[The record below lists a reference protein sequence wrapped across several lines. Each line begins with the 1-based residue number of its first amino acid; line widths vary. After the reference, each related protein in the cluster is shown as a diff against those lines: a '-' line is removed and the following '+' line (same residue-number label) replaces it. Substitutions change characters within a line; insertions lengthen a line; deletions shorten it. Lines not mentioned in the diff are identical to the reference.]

1 MWPELKTQG
10 VAARDSANGQMDLF
24 SGTVKSKS
32 DIIDEVKQLMQYGTE
47 EDKQAA
53 INRDTEQRRNQAA
66 GSQSEDQAGTAGP
79 SAEGKRSLDINHETG
94 GQPAGPR
101 LSSEGNEYVEEGE
114 SPERWTPSEKRARNG
129 EQFYQ
134 SEDGNIDLVD
144 IPQEVFDEIGYTKAP
159 FRLTPSMLKHV
170 QLQHGKE
177 TKITNEQEAIKFIT
191 DIMKHFDHVRLG
203 NDGALIFSIE
213 NGRKRT
219 GRRAVTISLDSDSGF
234 FYGIKTS
241 GFEGVKRL
249 ERRPLLWERSADVS
263 PSTDAATEP
272 VTSLDAQRSGEQS
285 GSASGQRGLSES
297 KDRTNSANLQ
307 ENGGENAGKP
317 TLFQQY
323 EREQG
328 TVDKQGGLVKDE
340 KTDSLLS
347 EDWRGSLHVLGRR
360 IGRRIKLVS
369 NAEMKR
375 MYGAD
380 GIRGCNDKDSNT
392 IYLNE
397 DYVTGEKG
405 DKFVRAFVTGHELTH
420 GIKELSED
428 HPELWDAYL
437 SAVKEAMGDE
447 FQKEC
452 DKIKERYERH
462 FKKMR
467 EAGMTITDLENEEVM
482 EEVAANWAG
491 NHLLTDTNAIRSI
504 VEHAEQAGADPVAV
518 VRKVL
523 DWIKERIAWL
533 TGLKARGEDVNEELA
548 VMQRAREAWQGMYD
562 VAAAKQSA
570 RTEAEQQPTENGGG
584 VKFSLSEEVFDEE
597 SKVLDDA
604 SEEEL
609 STSKA
614 KFSIVEDPEEIE
626 RLEKGPKVTR
636 YRAMVEIDGKLYP
649 PMSVKVDGKLR
660 EPTEPGVWERSDET
674 PFEFTEEQKA
684 AMAALDAK
692 KGKGSV
698 EIVPGKVR
706 YIKDSETGTGT
717 LKFRLK
723 KDNGDDIWAAYNPY
737 FHTST
742 SGMNDQFSSAWK
754 RPNLVVV
761 EVEVPESELSD
772 GYQAPYAKDA
782 VGDTPWKSGTV
793 NNALPA
799 DRQRTVTL
807 SRWAKVKGKVDDSE
821 VARMIAQ
828 QLEGLDIEVP
838 FNVVTPSLREELV
851 KLGVR
856 IGPPEK
862 GNAGKSAIPA
872 YEEWVKSQGKK
883 SGQVKFA
890 FAKNKEDFDK
900 ILEEAKEK
908 DGIVMPG
915 LATKNVEIIDIK
927 KHPFEG
933 SFSEAVAKA
942 KEWAKKNFIKKNGD
956 EPFRLEDGTPFE
968 IPIGSVK
975 EFLHGS
981 NVELSD
987 NGGIHLA
994 VMMRLPEILQKS
1006 IEAEIHPDYLHDK
1019 DGHRTVNSEVNKNIL
1034 VHWYYGA
1041 VRLKGEDVVRRVAT
1055 QVHEVR
1061 DKENRLRTYKVNKIK
1076 LDDAPTTP
1084 SENTRESALAMTSN
1098 NFITGANLLNGVEK
1112 SKDKGVFLLDE
1123 SAKLDE
1129 QNNNGE
1135 IQNNQSGQENGDN
1148 VSESVGLNFGTN
1160 DVEDFMTL
1168 PRVKELVKSVKVPE
1182 RITSQAQAAMW
1193 TYQVL
1198 GRVRGALNKWYGD
1211 VGSKDFRM
1219 GILSTDSDQG
1229 REIDLRNALYGSAR
1243 VNEYL
1248 DFVQPKLYEARDNS
1262 TSEEA
1267 RRYFEELIDD
1277 CNYARQWYDRAAKG
1291 DTTVLDDAPPRFDID
1306 PDAVDEES
1314 ENIFTKAK
1322 ERFGTTDDLREAG
1335 YILPDG
1341 TMLDFSGRHQVD
1353 EGQDTSYLRG
1363 GRTVDH
1369 RDIKQL
1375 NYEADGN
1382 TETGMN
1388 VSMEDFIGRGAIRI
1402 DGKYGA
1408 INLQRKPTKE
1418 QERTLRRLIQANN
1431 GYVTVEIGN
1440 GYDSEHYG
1448 EYDEGTKATK
1458 VLGDISRY
1466 FDEGIRFDIDPD
1478 AEGAEDYD
1486 AGRMTLDEMIS
1497 KGLTELAQKN
1507 SDNVSHRVEAMRS
1520 IGGNLQKLRQAMALQ
1535 REYDRGTVDSIVR
1548 LARLMMGSGLYTGF
1562 SPYEVSRLM
1571 GMVNRAA
1578 GREDITKEAEKV
1590 VDMMVDHQRAQEWCD
1605 REQDRVN
1612 EKQAAPLGR
1621 RCFRTKSILSN
1632 AANESHF
1639 PTVSVGHLACRMPQT
1654 KRIELAFQDRIRLA

>member
-1 MWPELKTQG
+1 MECKIKTEVFIFIPEVQPILCK
-10 VAARDSANGQMDLF
+10 DSAKIRPRPDYEGFVLD
-24 SGTVKSKS
+24 
-32 DIIDEVKQLMQYGTE
+32 Y
-47 EDKQAA
+47 
-53 INRDTEQRRNQAA
+53 
-66 GSQSEDQAGTAGP
+66 
-79 SAEGKRSLDINHETG
+79 AEG
-94 GQPAGPR
+94 
-101 LSSEGNEYVEEGE
+101 EE
-114 SPERWTPSEKRARNG
+114 
-129 EQFYQ
+129 
-134 SEDGNIDLVD
+134 
-144 IPQEVFDEIGYTKAP
+144 PQEGKVSA
-159 FRLTPSMLKHV
+159 V
-170 QLQHGKE
+170 QRHKE
-177 TKITNEQEAIKFIT
+177 TA
-191 DIMKHFDHVRLG
+191 
-203 NDGALIFSIE
+203 A
-213 NGRKRT
+213 
-219 GRRAVTISLDSDSGF
+219 A
-234 FYGIKTS
+234 
-241 GFEGVKRL
+241 
-249 ERRPLLWERSADVS
+249 
-263 PSTDAATEP
+263 TDAMYK
-272 VTSLDAQRSGEQS
+272 AQMKAHEEKVR
-285 GSASGQRGLSES
+285 A
-297 KDRTNSANLQ
+297 Q
-307 ENGGENAGKP
+307 EEAKER
-317 TLFQQY
+317 LKA
-323 EREQG
+323 EREA
-328 TVDKQGGLVKDE
+328 
-340 KTDSLLS
+340 
-347 EDWRGSLHVLGRR
+347 R
-360 IGRRIKLVS
+360 
-369 NAEMKR
+369 
-375 MYGAD
+375 
-380 GIRGCNDKDSNT
+380 
-392 IYLNE
+392 
-397 DYVTGEKG
+397 
-405 DKFVRAFVTGHELTH
+405 
-420 GIKELSED
+420 
-428 HPELWDAYL
+428 
-437 SAVKEAMGDE
+437 
-447 FQKEC
+447 
-452 DKIKERYERH
+452 
-462 FKKMR
+462 
-467 EAGMTITDLENEEVM
+467 
-482 EEVAANWAG
+482 
-491 NHLLTDTNAIRSI
+491 
-504 VEHAEQAGADPVAV
+504 EQA
-518 VRKVL
+518 L
-523 DWIKERIAWL
+523 
-533 TGLKARGEDVNEELA
+533 
-548 VMQRAREAWQGMYD
+548 
-562 VAAAKQSA
+562 
-570 RTEAEQQPTENGGG
+570 RTEAGQQPTKKGGG
-584 VKFSLSEEVFDEE
+584 VKFSLGEDEITEE

-828 QLEGLDIEVP
+828 QLDGLDIEVP

-890 FAKNKEDFDK
+890 FAKTNEEFDEVHSRV
-900 ILEEAKEK
+900 IKEK
-908 DGIVMPG
+908 GIVMPG
-915 LATKNVEIIDIK
+915 LNEKNVTVVKVERMEDGK
-927 KHPFEG
+927 LHPFDLSLPETKKKRTIEKYAVEHGLTGDVNVEG
-933 SFSEAVAKA
+933 GVVYVSKSSIGQLADRGHIRKSVLNGVSADIYVSALLKIKDIIKNSVDTEIYPDLIV
-942 KEWAKKNFIKKNGD
+942 KK
-956 EPFRLEDGTPFE
+956 EDGKRD
-968 IPIGSVK
+968 ISVVSPTSLMHIMYGAVNIDNK
-975 EFLHGS
+975 NYRVKLFVVEQKGS
-981 NVELSD
+981 NKNNPHFYELKEIALSDGHHEVVESDPTRLSD
-987 NGGIHLA
+987 NTIPITKL
-994 VMMRLPEILQKS
+994 
-1006 IEAEIHPDYLHDK
+1006 
-1019 DGHRTVNSEVNKNIL
+1019 
-1034 VHWYYGA
+1034 
-1041 VRLKGEDVVRRVAT
+1041 LKGIKRAKYP
-1055 QVHEVR
+1055 
-1061 DKENRLRTYKVNKIK
+1061 DK
-1076 LDDAPTTP
+1076 
-1084 SENTRESALAMTSN
+1084 
-1098 NFITGANLLNGVEK
+1098 
-1112 SKDKGVFLLDE
+1112 FLLEE

-1135 IQNNQSGQENGDN
+1135 IQNNQPDQENGDN
-1148 VSESVGLNFGTN
+1148 ASDSVGLNFGTGADRERVN
-1160 DVEDFMTL
+1160 LPDVKKY
-1168 PRVKELVKSVKVPE
+1168 VQSIKVPE
-1182 RITSQAQAAMW
+1182 RFTSQAQAAMW

-1306 PDAVDEES
+1306 PDVEE
-1314 ENIFTKAK
+1314 T
-1322 ERFGTTDDLREAG
+1322 
-1335 YILPDG
+1335 
-1341 TMLDFSGRHQVD
+1341 
-1353 EGQDTSYLRG
+1353 
-1363 GRTVDH
+1363 
-1369 RDIKQL
+1369 
-1375 NYEADGN
+1375 
-1382 TETGMN
+1382 
-1388 VSMEDFIGRGAIRI
+1388 
-1402 DGKYGA
+1402 
-1408 INLQRKPTKE
+1408 
-1418 QERTLRRLIQANN
+1418 
-1431 GYVTVEIGN
+1431 
-1440 GYDSEHYG
+1440 
-1448 EYDEGTKATK
+1448 
-1458 VLGDISRY
+1458 
-1466 FDEGIRFDIDPD
+1466 
-1478 AEGAEDYD
+1478 EDYD

-1590 VDMMVDHQRAQEWCD
+1590 VDMMVDHQLKELERMLSKNLRVKGSKLNSSGVEVQAGLDIEGQRMMTALKESMDMSDESFAEYASAVQDRMSSDDEVTAANATQEWQGVTPPSATT
-1605 REQDRVN
+1605 RRSSR
-1612 EKQAAPLGR
+1612 AMAPSPARCSLTGR
-1621 RCFRTKSILSN
+1621 WRRPS
-1632 AANESHF
+1632 
-1639 PTVSVGHLACRMPQT
+1639 
-1654 KRIELAFQDRIRLA
+1654 